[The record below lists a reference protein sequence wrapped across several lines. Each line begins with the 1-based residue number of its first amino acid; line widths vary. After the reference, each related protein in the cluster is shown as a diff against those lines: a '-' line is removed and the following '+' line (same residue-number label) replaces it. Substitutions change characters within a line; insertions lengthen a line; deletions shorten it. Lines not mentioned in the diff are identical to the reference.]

1 MGTSQFN
8 LETLLSSFAGLLKA
22 FEIIVALLFIVYALF
37 ALKEVGMMN
46 KALVSPLAPKLKSI
60 ALFQVLVGVL
70 GLVLLLI
77 ILFIK

>member
-1 MGTSQFN
+1 MGTSQFS

-22 FEIIVALLFIVYALF
+22 FEIVVALLFIVYSLF

-46 KALVSPLAPKLKSI
+46 KALASPLAPKLKSM